1 MSKKYLM
8 VTSNFDNWKQ
18 EFFINNMSP
27 RNKEYAKRHNFEYL
41 EYLNVKEKFRDH
53 PTWLKFKL
61 IKDLLDGGT
70 LKEGDYIT
78 QIDADMCIVKTN
90 LEYITNKSFTYS
102 IDSANTHCM
111 GHFSLKINDWTRNLI
126 NLILDENRY
135 HKLQNHI
142 TEHEYFGFKNSFVK
156 DFREQASWYY
166 LAGIK
171 RHSQKSFWKYPN
183 YGWHSNV
190 NEFTVFSIDELHKN
204 VEILPTK
211 WNVTEVRGESEC
223 RFLINKSNYN
233 ETIIRH
239 FAGGQKW
246 RKEWFTISVPKRRE
260 LLDIKL
266 YIKSFVPRVKP
277 KWTYLTKTYLK
288 KLLGR

>member
-1 MSKKYLM
+1 M

-142 TEHEYFGFKNSFVK
+142 TEHEYFGFKNNFTNERIQS
-156 DFREQASWYY
+156 RHGRSNQIWSH
-166 LAGIK
+166 K
-171 RHSQKSFWKYPN
+171 R
-183 YGWHSNV
+183 
-190 NEFTVFSIDELHKN
+190 
-204 VEILPTK
+204 
-211 WNVTEVRGESEC
+211 
-223 RFLINKSNYN
+223 
-233 ETIIRH
+233 
-239 FAGGQKW
+239 
-246 RKEWFTISVPKRRE
+246 
-260 LLDIKL
+260 
-266 YIKSFVPRVKP
+266 
-277 KWTYLTKTYLK
+277 
-288 KLLGR
+288 